1 MRIELDIAR
10 DVCDRHREPLRADW
24 PNGAE
29 VAVLLLFDAFCED
42 PRTRAMAPTA
52 EDGLANPQAL
62 PNLIRELGP
71 ICCWLGDETVAEIM
85 TEVLLAN
92 PGPRLL
98 ALLERQRA
106 MRE

>member
-29 VAVLLLFDAFCED
+29 VAILLLFDAFCED
-42 PRTRAMAPTA
+42 PRTQEMAPKGA
-52 EDGLANPQAL
+52 DGLANPQAI

-85 TEVLLAN
+85 AEALLPK
-92 PGPRLL
+92 PGARLL
-98 ALLERQRA
+98 AMSERQRLLG
-106 MRE
+106 